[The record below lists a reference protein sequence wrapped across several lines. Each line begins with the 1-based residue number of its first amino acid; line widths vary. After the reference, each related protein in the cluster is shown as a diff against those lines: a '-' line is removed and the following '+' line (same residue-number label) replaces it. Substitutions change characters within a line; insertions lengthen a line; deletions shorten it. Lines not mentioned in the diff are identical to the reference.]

1 MSKPKIG
8 IILSTTRTGRF
19 ADVDLVPGV
28 NAMLDEL
35 AWWTH
40 ALKQAR
46 VEA

>member
-8 IILSTTRTGRF
+8 IILSTTRAGRF
-19 ADVDLVPGV
+19 ADVDLVSGV
-28 NAMLDEL
+28 TAMLDEL
-35 AWWTH
+35 AWCTG